1 VMEGHQAHPKF
12 LIGGIE
18 EYMLEDTQTEVGH
31 FEIEVN
37 RVKFR
42 ENFEERTGLQI
53 KEDAIAAG
61 VKIKLS
67 YVLDLETEDG
77 VVRIG
82 DDKVVEIHSGQKF
95 LAHPGGSDS

>member
-1 VMEGHQAHPKF
+1 
-12 LIGGIE
+12 
-18 EYMLEDTQTEVGH
+18 MLEETKTKVSH

-37 RVKFR
+37 RIEFR
-42 ENFEERTGLQI
+42 ENHEERTGLQI

-61 VKIKLS
+61 VKIRTT

-77 VVRIG
+77 SVRIA
-82 DDKVVEIHSGQKF
+82 DDKVVKIHSGLKF

>member
-1 VMEGHQAHPKF
+1 
-12 LIGGIE
+12 
-18 EYMLEDTQTEVGH
+18 MLEDTKTKVEH

-37 RVKFR
+37 RIKFR
-42 ENFEERTGLQI
+42 ESHEERTGLQI
-53 KEDAIAAG
+53 KDDAIAAG
-61 VKIKLS
+61 AKIKTT

-77 VVRIG
+77 SVRVS

>member
-1 VMEGHQAHPKF
+1 MMDK
-12 LIGGIE
+12 
-18 EYMLEDTQTEVGH
+18 TKTEVGH

-42 ENFEERTGLQI
+42 ESFEDRTGLQI

-67 YVLDLETEDG
+67 YVLDLETEG
-77 VVRIG
+77 GTVRIP
-82 DDKVVEIHSGQKF
+82 DDKVVEIHSGERF

>member
-1 VMEGHQAHPKF
+1 
-12 LIGGIE
+12 
-18 EYMLEDTQTEVGH
+18 MLEETKTKVGH

-42 ENFEERTGLQI
+42 ENHEERTGLQI

-61 VKIKLS
+61 VKIKVT
-67 YVLDLETEDG
+67 YVLDLESEDG
-77 VVRIG
+77 NVRIA
-82 DDKVVEIHSGQKF
+82 DDKVVEIHSVQKF

>member
-1 VMEGHQAHPKF
+1 VEGNQAHPKF
-12 LIGGIE
+12 LNGGIR
-18 EYMLEDTQTEVGH
+18 EYMVEETKTEVGH

-42 ENFEERTGLQI
+42 ENFEDRTGLQI

-61 VKIKLS
+61 VKIKRS
-67 YVLDLETEDG
+67 YVLDLETEG
-77 VVRIG
+77 GTVRIP
-82 DDKVVEIHSGQKF
+82 DDKVVEIHSGEKF

>member
-1 VMEGHQAHPKF
+1 
-12 LIGGIE
+12 
-18 EYMLEDTQTEVGH
+18 MLEETKTEVGH

-42 ENFEERTGLQI
+42 ENHEQRTGLQI

-61 VKIKLS
+61 IKIKVT
-67 YVLDLETEDG
+67 YVVDLESEDG
-77 VVRIG
+77 NVRIA